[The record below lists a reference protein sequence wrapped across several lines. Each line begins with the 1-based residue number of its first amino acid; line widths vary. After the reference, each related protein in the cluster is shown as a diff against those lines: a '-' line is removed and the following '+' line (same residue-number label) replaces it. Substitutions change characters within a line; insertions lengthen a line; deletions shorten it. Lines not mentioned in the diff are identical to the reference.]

1 MIKRLRQVVSLLLA
15 VLLLYEQS
23 ALGQLILP
31 NPDIYFSPVIFSV
44 DKFRPIHL
52 RYLDAGSPE
61 GILRFMLDKGDLTNI
76 TAENVRIF
84 SRGLVDYFLVGLSLP
99 DKSFWVNLRPDR
111 PDNIIDPELEKTD
124 IGKVL
129 LEADLNL
136 KKDMAGLTSPR
147 TPSGKQY
154 WNKLYAK
161 ARELFGTEQVGL
173 PVYTRPWIVPGEIIV
188 RQSKANAYIY
198 KADLKVMLEEDYLR
212 DKSAP
217 LFTDPRFKE
226 LNDYSSVLLRELVI
240 PKLTQEVNS
249 GRSYAS
255 LRQVYYSLIF
265 ARWFKEY
272 AKTALC
278 ASEDRQGLSG
288 KYAARVDSGDL
299 NGLFS
304 KKSWSKTDYFNQY
317 KRSFRQGE
325 YNESEFINTP
335 DGQTVRQY
343 VSGGISFN
351 FFPGAAGGA
360 GITVVNAANDLP
372 FIPGTVGITLTVD
385 NRVVFES
392 DSGGN
397 RASAEERVKA
407 PDGGGNLRGSNAA
420 YDNGKLESFLL
431 AQGNP
436 AGQAVIVKEML
447 GHREALL
454 EIGSGRTIAAFALAI
469 KNKDIGVIATDI
481 YDYKAKEDIYRK
493 FADEW
498 KSGKL
503 LGQEIELG
511 NLVVLRAGAE
521 IITYF
526 PDNSLD
532 YILLVSPEL
541 NAVEQLSGLIKNE
554 EALRKLKPGGKIVI
568 QSYWWGIDYY
578 NSLFG
583 EGFKFKRAG
592 IDFLGVNLRAVSNF
606 EGNDELYVWTKRDGG
621 EGNLESKREDGVSV
635 RQADDEGLQ
644 AWLGGIPLTKN
655 KLLLED
661 TYFRSLFKKMDLQTQ
676 DIGFLWQGTI
686 MSGLADYMKYHKPV
700 GYGYLMT
707 KNIIPEED
715 LPPGYP
721 VVMGLRKPRDSFSR
735 VPASVSDAPKVEV
748 ILPDRDIFL
757 TSYDYNGAMGCVKL
771 GFLPNGDPVA
781 LKANFFSE
789 MKKGVLEKKLFA
801 GYKAGLIAED
811 LGIGPR
817 MYGFFRDSSGILW
830 MVMDLVP
837 GDFIEKAGGFIT
849 ANTIEEFVEI
859 NKRVKDVGLF
869 AYDFQYYITPAGHI
883 VVMDTRFTVNDK
895 PGIKDFPMV
904 MEELL
909 ESASDEVRARFQG
922 LSGGDIKSD
931 GGRAVRP
938 GAAMP
943 EAANNQLSDNPY
955 FRSLSGKIVSKTN
968 DVVGRGVV
976 NYIKRRKLTKY
987 GYLMTSDIDPEKD
1000 LPVKYPVIAGLRE
1013 PLFPIRKFPDVI
1025 SDVTKVDVVLPDS
1038 DIFLASNYHNGSGGC
1053 VKLGFLLNGDPVALK
1068 TYLFTKGTKDFF
1080 EQELFRS
1087 YKSGVIADNLG
1098 IGPRIHGLFEDNDG
1112 LLWIVMD
1119 IVPGDFE
1126 PDDDKLVTFETI
1138 DELVEINSRLK
1149 KAGFSTVDFQY
1160 YITPGGHIVVIDT
1173 YFEASANPGIRHF
1186 AEEMTELSGYA
1197 NKEVRE
1203 RSAALMRGLGLKKSD
1218 GGGSVLPG
1226 IAAAGNINERAG
1238 QSSDQ
1243 DAKGGIDFRS
1253 LPVRTQNTGI
1263 SGKEILSS
1271 RPAAGI
1277 PAAGL
1282 DKEWGVIRELV
1293 NSGNIP
1299 AAAKIRD
1306 YWVSAGGSGSGEE
1319 EKILCCVMEIMRLE
1333 EEYAV
1338 PCEPGLLELL
1348 KALESGK

>member
-61 GILRFMLDKGDLTNI
+61 GILRFMLDKGDLKNI
-76 TAENVRIF
+76 TAEDVSAS

-161 ARELFGTEQVGL
+161 ARELFGTEQVEL
-173 PVYTRPWIVPGEIIV
+173 PAYTRPWIVPGEIIV

-198 KADLKVMLEEDYLR
+198 KAGLKVMLEEDYLR

-217 LFTDPRFKE
+217 LFIDPRFKE
-226 LNDYSSVLLRELVI
+226 LNEYSSVLLRELVI

-249 GRSYAS
+249 GRRYAP

-272 AKTALC
+272 AKAALS
-278 ASEDRQGLSG
+278 ASENRQSLPD
-288 KYAARVDSGDL
+288 KYAARIDSGDL

-317 KRSFRQGE
+317 KRSFGQGE

-351 FFPGAAGGA
+351 FSPGATGGA

-372 FIPGTVGITLTVD
+372 FIPGTVGITLTSD
-385 NRVVFES
+385 NRVVIGTDARDTS
-392 DSGGN
+392 A
-397 RASAEERVKA
+397 RAEERVKTS
-407 PDGGGNLRGSNAA
+407 DGGGNLRGSNAT
-420 YDNGKLESFLL
+420 YDSGKLESFLL

-447 GHREALL
+447 DHREALL

-469 KNKDIGVIATDI
+469 KNRDIGVITTDI
-481 YDYKAKEDIYRK
+481 YDDKAKEDIYRK

-511 NLVVLRAGAE
+511 NLAVLRAGAE
-521 IITYF
+521 IIKYF

-532 YILLVSPEL
+532 YILLVNPEL

-554 EALRKLKPGGKIVI
+554 GALRKLKHGGKIVI
-568 QSYWWGIDYY
+568 RSYWWGIDYY
-578 NSLFG
+578 NNLFG

-592 IDFLGVNLRAVSNF
+592 INFLGVNLRVVSNF
-606 EGNDELYVWTKRDGG
+606 AGNDEVYIWTKDGGDEALESIRVYKRTVRDYFAKCRETIDAYGRGLARMVLDRALLENYLVLMRRLTKILEAGAEPVTYIYPLSGIDPVPAIYGKTFLINEDILDYERGGRLLSRVCVDMELPISLADLKYLGSDAANLEHYKEIRRQTKGRCVLLLKGFTSFGSRMRPPPRELLKSIFTEVLRDGDAVLVLDKYDAETAMKIGVECGFVPLSGKIYNSNGTWQVRLG
-621 EGNLESKREDGVSV
+621 ESSKVFLMPDAVLILEKIHSSDGV
-635 RQADDEGLQ
+635 
-644 AWLGGIPLTKN
+644 GIV
-655 KLLLED
+655 
-661 TYFRSLFKKMDLQTQ
+661 Q
-676 DIGFLWQGTI
+676 
-686 MSGLADYMKYHKPV
+686 
-700 GYGYLMT
+700 
-707 KNIIPEED
+707 
-715 LPPGYP
+715 
-721 VVMGLRKPRDSFSR
+721 
-735 VPASVSDAPKVEV
+735 SD
-748 ILPDRDIFL
+748 
-757 TSYDYNGAMGCVKL
+757 
-771 GFLPNGDPVA
+771 
-781 LKANFFSE
+781 
-789 MKKGVLEKKLFA
+789 
-801 GYKAGLIAED
+801 
-811 LGIGPR
+811 
-817 MYGFFRDSSGILW
+817 
-830 MVMDLVP
+830 VP
-837 GDFIEKAGGFIT
+837 GAISQ
-849 ANTIEEFVEI
+849 
-859 NKRVKDVGLF
+859 L
-869 AYDFQYYITPAGHI
+869 
-883 VVMDTRFTVNDK
+883 
-895 PGIKDFPMV
+895 
-904 MEELL
+904 
-909 ESASDEVRARFQG
+909 
-922 LSGGDIKSD
+922 
-931 GGRAVRP
+931 
-938 GAAMP
+938 
-943 EAANNQLSDNPY
+943 LSDNPY

-968 DVVGRGVV
+968 DIIGRGVV
-976 NYIKRRKLTKY
+976 NYIEQRKLTQY
-987 GYLMTSDIDPEKD
+987 GYLMTNDIDSAKD
-1000 LPVKYPVIAGLRE
+1000 LPAGYPVITGLRE
-1013 PLFPIRKFPDVI
+1013 PRFPTRKLPDVI
-1025 SDVTKVDVVLPDS
+1025 SDVTKVDIVLPDS
-1038 DIFLASNYHNGSGGC
+1038 DIFLTSSYHNGSGGC

-1068 TYLFTKGTKDFF
+1068 TYLFTKGTKDSF

-1087 YKSGVIADNLG
+1087 YRSGVIADNLG
-1098 IGPRIHGLFEDNDG
+1098 IGPRMHGFFEDNDG

-1138 DELVEINSRLK
+1138 NELVEINNRLK

-1173 YFEASANPGIRHF
+1173 YFETSVNPGVRHF

-1197 NKEVRE
+1197 NKEVKE
-1203 RSAALMRGLGLKKSD
+1203 RSAVLMRGLGFKDND
-1218 GGGSVLPG
+1218 GGDAVLSGVP
-1226 IAAAGNINERAG
+1226 AAANIDGRTG
-1238 QSSDQ
+1238 QSSNQ

-1253 LPVRTQNTGI
+1253 LPVTAENADV
-1263 SGKEILSS
+1263 SGGKILSS
-1271 RPAAGI
+1271 RPAA
-1277 PAAGL
+1277 
-1282 DKEWGVIRELV
+1282 V
-1293 NSGNIP
+1293 IP
-1299 AAAKIRD
+1299 AAALDRQWNAIRDLIASGKIPAARKIRD
-1306 YWVSAGGSGSGEE
+1306 YWFFAGGSGSGEKK
-1319 EKILCCVMEIMRLE
+1319 KIVCCVMEIMRME

-1348 KALESGK
+1348 KALESGDD